1 MKSIKKLT
9 LTGIG
14 AFALIMAN
22 LSAKEGVKA
31 DGSYEL
37 PSFNVGEIVTLPAPM
52 QIKEPVVKA
61 SMRGASFD
69 MRLTIDENGNASN
82 VDTVRPLFSLGL
94 SNEEERD
101 LAVQMIQLLSTWKFT
116 PALDANGEAVA
127 IKAIM
132 PVKVI
137 ERDSEPLV
145 TVSVKQDKSASVIG
159 G

>member
-1 MKSIKKLT
+1 MKSITKLT

-22 LSAKEGVKA
+22 LSAKEGVQA

-37 PSFNVGEIVTLPAPM
+37 PSFNVGEIVTLLAPT

-69 MRLTIDENGNASN
+69 MRLSIDENGNASN

>member
-1 MKSIKKLT
+1 MKSITKLT

-22 LSAKEGVKA
+22 LSAKEGVQA

-37 PSFNVGEIVTLPAPM
+37 PSFNVGEIVTLPAPT

>member
-1 MKSIKKLT
+1 
-9 LTGIG
+9 
-14 AFALIMAN
+14 
-22 LSAKEGVKA
+22 
-31 DGSYEL
+31 
-37 PSFNVGEIVTLPAPM
+37 
-52 QIKEPVVKA
+52 
-61 SMRGASFD
+61 